1 MRPRNGSRGSH
12 DLRRKQ
18 RRNRVVVS
26 LAGFSLVASACAWDP
41 SHPFD
46 HDVPEVNKAISAL
59 DAGDATVAAQTLED
73 YLKTGECNN
82 GSLGI
87 PDLVKKRPDGTF
99 DLGLALFKIGESF
112 GQRFGDEEEPD
123 AGPPD
128 AVEKRQASVNCALHV
143 VEAIA
148 SGVPATSQEPGEA
161 ASIALRARAHYL
173 AGNLHFLLGEYEDAV
188 KEYDT
193 ALGLA
198 PGEEDAGDPVGR
210 DAAWNRAI
218 ALTRIEQKKKDGG
231 PPDGGNGDGGKSSSD
246 GGNDGGGNDAGNDG
260 GSDGGGG
267 KNDKNDAG
275 KDGGGQQPDAG
286 PPPPPQNQPDAGAP
300 PPPPESANAD
310 DRILDQL
317 ERAPTVQQEAAKKA
331 AARNRS
337 GGMIDK

>member
-1 MRPRNGSRGSH
+1 MRA
-12 DLRRKQ
+12 
-18 RRNRVVVS
+18 
-26 LAGFSLVASACAWDP
+26 LAALACVTLLASACAWDP

-46 HDVPEVNKAISAL
+46 HDVPEVNKAVASL
-59 DAGDATVAAQTLED
+59 DAGDASFAAQTLED

-99 DLGLALFKIGESF
+99 DLGLSLFKIGESF

-128 AVEKRQASVNCALHV
+128 VVEKRKASVNCALHV

-148 SGVPATSQEPGEA
+148 SGVPAANGEPSEV
-161 ASIALRARAHYL
+161 ASIPLRARAHYL
-173 AGNLHFLLGEYEDAV
+173 AGNLHFMLGEYEEAV
-188 KEYDT
+188 KEYDA

-218 ALTRIEQKKKDGG
+218 ALTRIENKKKDGG
-231 PPDGGNGDGGKSSSD
+231 SDGGNGDGGSNSND
-246 GGNDGGGNDAGNDG
+246 GGKDGGGNDAGNDG
-260 GSDGGGG
+260 GNDGGGG

-275 KDGGGQQPDAG
+275 KDGGNDQPDAG
-286 PPPPPQNQPDAGAP
+286 QPPPQNQPDAGTP
-300 PPPPESANAD
+300 PPPPESSNAD

>member
-1 MRPRNGSRGSH
+1 MHPRDRHFLDASKPARY
-12 DLRRKQ
+12 RRLQ
-18 RRNRVVVS
+18 RRNRAIVA
-26 LAGFSLVASACAWDP
+26 LACASLVATACAWDP

-59 DAGDATVAAQTLED
+59 DAGDAAVAAETLED

-87 PDLVKKRPDGTF
+87 PDLVKKKPDGTF

-112 GQRFGDEEEPD
+112 GQRFGDEDEPD

-128 AVEKRQASVNCALHV
+128 AVAKRQASVNCALHV
-143 VEAIA
+143 VDAIA
-148 SGVPATSQEPGEA
+148 SGVPATNQEPGEA

-173 AGNLHFLLGEYEDAV
+173 AGNLHFMLGEYEDAV
-188 KEYDT
+188 KEYDA

-198 PGEEDAGDPVGR
+198 PGEEDGGDPVGR

-218 ALTRIEQKKKDGG
+218 ALRRIEDKKKDSGL
-231 PPDGGNGDGGKSSSD
+231 PDGGNGDGGQSS
-246 GGNDGGGNDAGNDG
+246 NDGGKDGGGNDG
-260 GSDGGGG
+260 GSDGGGN

-275 KDGGGQQPDAG
+275 KDSGS
-286 PPPPPQNQPDAGAP
+286 NQPDAGQPPPPETQPDAGTP
-300 PPPPESANAD
+300 PPPPESSNAD

-331 AARNRS
+331 AARNHSR
-337 GGMIDK
+337 GMIDK

>member
-1 MRPRNGSRGSH
+1 MR
-12 DLRRKQ
+12 RRDK
-18 RRNRVVVS
+18 RLRVVAALACAS
-26 LAGFSLVASACAWDP
+26 LLATACAWDP

-59 DAGDATVAAQTLED
+59 DAGDASIAAQTLED
-73 YLKTGECNN
+73 YLNTGACNN

-87 PDLVKKRPDGTF
+87 PDLVKKKPDGTF
-99 DLGLALFKIGESF
+99 DLGLSLFKIGESF

-128 AVEKRQASVNCALHV
+128 VVEKRQASVNCALHV
-143 VEAIA
+143 VDAIA
-148 SGVPATSQEPGEA
+148 SGVPATNQDPGEA

-173 AGNLHFLLGEYEDAV
+173 AGNLHFMLGEYEEAV
-188 KEYDT
+188 KEYDA

-218 ALTRIEQKKKDGG
+218 ALRRIEDKKKDGG
-231 PPDGGNGDGGKSSSD
+231 PPDGGNGDAGKPPDGGSD
-246 GGNDGGGNDAGNDG
+246 GGGDGGGGNDGGND
-260 GSDGGGG
+260 GGG
-267 KNDKNDAG
+267 KNDKNDGG
-275 KDGGGQQPDAG
+275 KDSGSDRPDAG
-286 PPPPPQNQPDAGAP
+286 QPPPPQNQPDAGAP

-331 AARNRS
+331 AARNHS

>member
-1 MRPRNGSRGSH
+1 MRRR
-12 DLRRKQ
+12 DRRK
-18 RRNRVVVS
+18 RVVVF
-26 LAGFSLVASACAWDP
+26 LACASLVASACAWDP
-41 SHPFD
+41 AHPFD
-46 HDVPEVNKAISAL
+46 HDVPEVDKAISAL
-59 DAGDATVAAQTLED
+59 DAGDAAVAAQTLED

-99 DLGLALFKIGESF
+99 DLGLALFRIGESF

-123 AGPPD
+123 AGSPD
-128 AVEKRQASVNCALHV
+128 AVAKRQASVNCALHV
-143 VEAIA
+143 VDAIA
-148 SGVPATSQEPGEA
+148 SGVPATNQEPGEA

-173 AGNLHFLLGEYEDAV
+173 AGNLHFMLGEYEDAV
-188 KEYDT
+188 KDYDA

-218 ALTRIEQKKKDGG
+218 ALRRIDDKKKDSG
-231 PPDGGNGDGGKSSSD
+231 PPDGGNGDGGQSSND
-246 GGNDGGGNDAGNDG
+246 GGKDGGGNDAGNDAG
-260 GSDGGGG
+260 KDGGG
-267 KNDKNDAG
+267 KNDKNDGG
-275 KDGGGQQPDAG
+275 KDGGNDKPDAG
-286 PPPPPQNQPDAGAP
+286 EPPPQDEPDAGAP

-331 AARNRS
+331 AARNHSR
-337 GGMIDK
+337 GMIDK